1 VSNFA
6 FRSRGRGRRGT
17 TTLEW
22 ALVGGPFFL
31 FLLGAI
37 ELGRYQITAQS
48 VRYITGEAAR
58 FALLDN
64 SLGVENGTE
73 DCATPKTKLA
83 KYAPMLKANQLTL
96 CVLRSRSGN
105 ITTVHVRSAYPFSFI
120 LPALVAGVGTR
131 SITETVRESFQAS

>member
-1 VSNFA
+1 
-6 FRSRGRGRRGT
+6 
-17 TTLEW
+17 
-22 ALVGGPFFL
+22 
-31 FLLGAI
+31 
-37 ELGRYQITAQS
+37 
-48 VRYITGEAAR
+48 
-58 FALLDN
+58 
-64 SLGVENGTE
+64 
-73 DCATPKTKLA
+73 LA